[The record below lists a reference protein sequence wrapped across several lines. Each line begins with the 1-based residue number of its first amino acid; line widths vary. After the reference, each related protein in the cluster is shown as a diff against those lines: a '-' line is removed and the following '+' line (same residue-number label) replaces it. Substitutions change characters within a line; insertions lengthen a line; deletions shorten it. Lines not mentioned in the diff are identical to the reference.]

1 MADVTGPIST
11 LPGSRHKVPD
21 GTVCDEHPEK
31 LAVVR
36 KQGETDS
43 FGAELYD
50 LCQECVDQEK
60 ARAEE
65 AAKNP
70 EPNWCDHCKAFIPE
84 PVTATRDPE
93 EGTCG
98 PVYHLCTSHRKSLF
112 DNFVPEYDGEDD
124 YYDPDHLD
132 D

>member
-1 MADVTGPIST
+1 MADVIGPNRY
-11 LPGSRHKVPD
+11 LPGQSLTAT
-21 GTVCDEHPEK
+21 GMMCDEHPDRV
-31 LAVVR
+31 AVKRVV
-36 KQGETDS
+36 GECDS
-43 FGAELYD
+43 MGSELYD

-84 PVTATRDPE
+84 PVAPTRDPE
-93 EGTCG
+93 EGSCG
-98 PVYHLCTSHRKSLF
+98 PVYYLCASHRKSLF
-112 DNFVPEYDGEDD
+112 DNFVSDFGDEDD
-124 YYDPDHLD
+124 YYDPDYLD